1 MIDFYRILDNSI
13 IFSILIYCVTFLF
26 SDTIGYTFIRIAFIL
41 GFIKILIYNDIY
53 FNWDFLK
60 KYLKPIIIFFCVIFL
75 SIIIHGFEYI
85 SILQYERLIKAI
97 IPFITVLFFVSNKK
111 HICWMILLLF
121 LGMIINDFYALY
133 DYVVNHNY
141 RTNGID
147 MGILYFAGILL
158 LQLPMLLINII
169 NKNITCYQKLVLY
182 FLLLLTLFTIYT
194 NGSRMPWLISII
206 DILFIIFICIKSWYK
221 KFFVFLGVI
230 LVLVSMYIFN
240 SNVNTKINNLFNTN
254 DISTRGHYFYLKD
267 GFNLF
272 LNNKIIGVGL
282 DNFKYALIEN
292 NAISK
297 ESLENLKQDFHAE
310 INGQYVIP
318 HAHNDIIMFLSE
330 LGILGGVA
338 YLYMFG
344 SIAIQTLKE
353 WYSSN
358 NIYALSIFLMTINI
372 FFRGLFDYNIANL
385 GVISVY
391 FFLFSI
397 YLKYNYVIESNIKYI
412 IDKKYILSIYGIFIF
427 INLLSGIIKYL
438 FYC

>member
-1 MIDFYRILDNSI
+1 MMDFYRILDNSI

-53 FNWDFLK
+53 FNWDFFK

-85 SILQYERLIKAI
+85 SISQYERLIKAV

-111 HICWMILLLF
+111 HIYWMIFLLF
-121 LGMIINDFYALY
+121 LGMIINDFYAIY
-133 DYVVNHNY
+133 DYFINHNY
-141 RTNGID
+141 RANGID

-158 LQLPMLLINII
+158 LQLPILLISII
-169 NKNITCYQKLVLY
+169 NKNITRYKKIIVW
-182 FLLLLTLFTIYT
+182 FLLFITLFALYT
-194 NGSRMPWLISII
+194 NGSRMSWLIAII

-221 KFFVFLGVI
+221 KFFVFLGIVLI
-230 LVLVSMYIFN
+230 LISMYTFN
-240 SNVNTKINNLFNTN
+240 SNVNIKINNLFNMN

-282 DNFKYALIEN
+282 DSFKYAMIEN

-297 ESLENLKQDFHAE
+297 ESLENLKQDLHAK
-310 INGQYVIP
+310 INDQYVMP
-318 HAHNDIIMFLSE
+318 HAHNDIVMFLSE
-330 LGILGGVA
+330 IGIFGA
-338 YLYMFG
+338 IIYIYMFG
-344 SIAIQTLKE
+344 SILIYTFKN
-353 WYSSN
+353 WYIN
-358 NIYALSIFLMTINI
+358 KDFAGLAIFLMTINI
-372 FFRGLFDYNIANL
+372 LLRGLSDYNIANL

-391 FFLFSI
+391 FFLFSLYLREI
-397 YLKYNYVIESNIKYI
+397 YIQKHLNRKILN
-412 IDKKYILSIYGIFIF
+412 KKYALLLYSTIPFIIL
-427 INLLSGIIKYL
+427 LRIISKHL
-438 FYC
+438 FY

>member
-1 MIDFYRILDNSI
+1 MMDFYRILDNSI

-53 FNWDFLK
+53 FNWDFFK

-85 SILQYERLIKAI
+85 SISQYERLIKAV

-111 HICWMILLLF
+111 HIYWMIFLLF
-121 LGMIINDFYALY
+121 LGMIINDFYAIY
-133 DYVVNHNY
+133 DYFINHNY

-158 LQLPMLLINII
+158 LQLPILLISVI
-169 NKNITCYQKLVLY
+169 NKNITRYKKCMVG
-182 FLLLLTLFTIYT
+182 FLLFITLFALYT
-194 NGSRMPWLISII
+194 NGSRMPWLITII

-221 KFFVFLGVI
+221 KFFVFLGII
-230 LVLVSMYIFN
+230 LVLVSMYTFN
-240 SNVNTKINNLFNTN
+240 ANVNIKINNLFNTN
-254 DISTRGHYFYLKD
+254 DISTRGHYFYSRD
-267 GFNLF
+267 GLNLF

-292 NAISK
+292 DAISK

-330 LGILGGVA
+330 IGILGGVV

-344 SIAIQTLKE
+344 SIAVHTLKE
-353 WYSSN
+353 WYFSN

-372 FFRGLFDYNIANL
+372 FFRGLCDYNIANL
-385 GVISVY
+385 GVISIY
-391 FFLFSI
+391 FFLFSM
-397 YLKYNYVIESNIKYI
+397 YLKYNYITKASIKYI
-412 IDKKYILSIYGIFIF
+412 MDRKYILSIYGIFIF
-427 INLLSGIIKYL
+427 INLLSVVIKYL
-438 FYC
+438 F